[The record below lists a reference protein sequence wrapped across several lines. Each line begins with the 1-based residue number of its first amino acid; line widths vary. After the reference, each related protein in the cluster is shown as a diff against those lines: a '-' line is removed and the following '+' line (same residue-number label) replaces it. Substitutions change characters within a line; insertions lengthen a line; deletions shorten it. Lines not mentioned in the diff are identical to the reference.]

1 MKFGNHQRER
11 CVKLICRSTGI
22 RYVVM
27 DCLAPSLSKMEATL
41 ALDQEFHAF
50 EVDAAIVSDLIYRQN
65 GTISTAFRELVMN
78 AFDANSETVDILI
91 WREGFEVKDSG
102 DGFEDEASIMRN
114 FKRFGTPHK
123 EGDVPYGR
131 FRIGR
136 GQIMAFAKTTWYSK
150 NFQMVTDVRSKD
162 AGFVF
167 HKDALPYEGCRVFGE
182 FYEPLDSQNVR
193 RATEDLT
200 QLVRYSPWPVFI
212 NQVQVNTQ
220 DGIKWDYEDD
230 KIKIVFNP
238 KGNYGIHLYSLGVL
252 VKELQMHRYGISA
265 DVVTKSAL
273 QLNMARNEINE
284 HDPLWLH
291 VHKVLREELRKRQT
305 GKNKVGESERLA
317 LIDEFRCEEIGFME
331 IVKLPLLKDVR
342 GKVTSFYTQIT
353 KHRPWTVSEDSQAR
367 IADMVSTQGNAFVIP
382 RSELDIWR
390 VRTIEQLIAVAQE
403 NFGRGDNGY
412 VAALLREVDVVPF
425 ETISKGV
432 NDKYTLIAIT
442 DLSPIEKAQRNA
454 LQYTAANIGKRLE
467 KLHGEVIGK
476 RKVHIGISHAI
487 AWTDSSTYIAFNRKS
502 LTLFENGMPGLTLL
516 AATLLHE
523 FMHTDGSIGSN
534 DHDMA
539 FYEGFHDS
547 ILASSAKHEVLGNA
561 VSSLRN
567 QYKSELE
574 KLNLPYPKWME
585 GHSGSTITV
594 SLLAKTPPPLLTWF
608 LDLVDLPPVIGR
620 GKIEL
625 NASIEKMRDFPQ
637 KVHSRIDAIMRK
649 HHIPVL
655 ALDDFDHLSD
665 YDQRHEEYMKARLPH
680 VKAALEKEGFTVTDL
695 TAEIISNYR
704 PSSWRRPFSGLSALT
719 DDEAFGVKSLHA
731 EHQRTVKS
739 MAGKGFTYQSN
750 FDPDWGWRDVT
761 AETFADGGKE
771 MRFAHYKKTLEQLVN
786 GILDPVARA
795 EFVERVFNEKMTKSL
810 NLKKI

>member
-1 MKFGNHQRER
+1 
-11 CVKLICRSTGI
+11 
-22 RYVVM
+22 
-27 DCLAPSLSKMEATL
+27 MEATL
-41 ALDQEFHAF
+41 TQEQEFHAF
-50 EVDAAIVSDLIYRQN
+50 EVDAAIVNDLIYRQN

-78 AFDANSETVDILI
+78 AFDANSKAVEVLI
-91 WREGFEVKDSG
+91 WPEGFEVKDSG

-167 HKDALPYEGCRVFGE
+167 HKDAPPHEGCRVFGE
-182 FYEPLDSQNVR
+182 FYEPLDSHDVY
-193 RATEDLT
+193 RATADLT

-220 DGIKWDYEDD
+220 DGVKWDYEDD

-238 KGNYGIHLYSLGVL
+238 KGNHGIRLYSLGVL
-252 VKELQMHRYGISA
+252 VKELQMHRYGVSA

-291 VHKVLREELRKRQT
+291 VHKVLREELRKRQN
-305 GKNKVGESERLA
+305 GKHKVGELERQA
-317 LIDEFRCEEIGFME
+317 LIDQFRCEEIGFME
-331 IVKLPLLKDVR
+331 IMKLPLLKDVR

-382 RSELDIWR
+382 RAELDIWR
-390 VRTIEQLIAVAQE
+390 VQTIEQLISVAQE
-403 NFGRGDNGY
+403 NIGYDDNANVIRY
-412 VAALLREVDVVPF
+412 YEKLLRDVDVVPF
-425 ETISKGV
+425 EIISKGV

-442 DLSPIEKAQRNA
+442 DLSPIEKARRNA
-454 LQYTAANIGKRLE
+454 LQYTAANMGKRLE
-467 KLHGEVIGK
+467 KLHDEVIGK
-476 RKVHIGISHAI
+476 RKIHIGVSHAI
-487 AWTDSSTYIAFNRKS
+487 AWTDSSTYIAFNRKT
-502 LTLFENGMPGLTLL
+502 LTLFDNGMPGLTLL

-523 FMHTDGSIGSN
+523 FMHADGSIGSN

-539 FYEGFHDS
+539 FYEAFHDS
-547 ILASSAKHEVLGNA
+547 ILGPSAKHEVLGNA

-567 QYKSELE
+567 QYKFELE
-574 KLNLPYPKWME
+574 KLNLPYPQWMD
-585 GHSGSTITV
+585 GHAESTITLA
-594 SLLAKTPPPLLTWF
+594 LLAKTPPPLLKWF
-608 LDLVDLPPVIGR
+608 LDLVDLPPVIGH

-625 NASIEKMRDFPQ
+625 NASGEKMRDFPQ
-637 KVHSRIDAIMRK
+637 KVDNRVDAVLRK
-649 HHIPVL
+649 HRIPVVTL
-655 ALDDFDHLSD
+655 EDFGHFSDFD
-665 YDQRHEEYMKARLPH
+665 QRYEEYMKARLPN
-680 VKAALEKEGFTVTDL
+680 VKAALEKEGFTVADPA
-695 TAEIISNYR
+695 AEILSNYR
-704 PSSWRRPFSGLSALT
+704 RLSWRRSFSGLSALT
-719 DDEAFGVKSLHA
+719 EDDAFGVKSLHA
-731 EHQRTVKS
+731 EYRQNVKI

-750 FDPDWGWRDVT
+750 FVADWGWRDVT
-761 AETFADGGKE
+761 AEAFADGGKE
-771 MRFAHYKKTLEQLVN
+771 MRFAHYKKILEQLVN

-795 EFVERVFNEKMTKSL
+795 EFVERVFNEKMSKSL
-810 NLKKI
+810 DLKKI

>member
-1 MKFGNHQRER
+1 MQAA
-11 CVKLICRSTGI
+11 
-22 RYVVM
+22 
-27 DCLAPSLSKMEATL
+27 LAA
-41 ALDQEFHAF
+41 DQEFHAF

-78 AFDANSETVDILI
+78 AFDANSKSVEILI
-91 WREGFEVKDSG
+91 WQDGFEVKDSG

-136 GQIMAFAKTTWYSK
+136 GQIMAFAKTTWHSK
-150 NFQMVTDVRSKD
+150 NFQMITDVRSKN

-167 HKDALPYEGCRVFGE
+167 HKDAPLYEGCHVSGE
-182 FYEPLDSQNVR
+182 FYEPLDSKEVH
-193 RATEDLT
+193 RATKDLA

-238 KGNYGIHLYSLGVL
+238 KGQYGIHLYSLGVL

-265 DVVTKSAL
+265 DVVTRSAL

-317 LIDEFRCEEIGFME
+317 LIDQFRCEEIDFMG
-331 IVKLPLLKDVR
+331 IMRLPLLKDVR

-367 IADMVSTQGNAFVIP
+367 IADMVSTQGNAFVIS

-425 ETISKGV
+425 ETISMGV
-432 NDKYTLIAIT
+432 NDKYTLIAIN

-454 LQYTAANIGKRLE
+454 LQYTAANMGKRLE

-487 AWTDSSTYIAFNRKS
+487 AWTDSSTYIAFNRKTLS
-502 LTLFENGMPGLTLL
+502 LFENGMPGLTLL

-523 FMHTDGSIGSN
+523 FMHTNGSIGSN
-534 DHDMA
+534 AHDLA

-547 ILASSAKHEVLGNA
+547 ILASSAKYEVLGNA
-561 VSSLRN
+561 ISSLRN
-567 QYKSELE
+567 QYESELE
-574 KLNLPYPKWME
+574 NLNLPYPKWM
-585 GHSGSTITV
+585 GAHSENTITV
-594 SLLAKTPPPLLTWF
+594 SLLEKAAPPLLKWF
-608 LDLVDLPPVIGR
+608 LDLVELPHAIGR
-620 GKIEL
+620 GKIDL
-625 NASIEKMRDFPQ
+625 HASREKMGGLPE
-637 KVHSRIDAIMRK
+637 KVHSRVDAILRK
-649 HHIPVL
+649 HRIPVL
-655 ALDDFDHLSD
+655 ALEDFDHLSD
-665 YDQRHEEYMKARLPH
+665 YDERYKEFMKARLPN
-680 VKAALEKEGFTVTDL
+680 VKTALEKEGFAVTDL
-695 TAEIISNYR
+695 TVEIISNYR
-704 PSSWRRPFSGLSALT
+704 RSSWRRPFSGLSALT
-719 DDEAFGVKSLHA
+719 DDDTFGVKSLHA
-731 EHQRTVKS
+731 EHRQTVKI

-750 FDPDWGWRDVT
+750 FAADWGWRDVT
-761 AETFADGGKE
+761 AEAFADGGKE
-771 MRFAHYKKTLEQLVN
+771 GRFSHYKKALEQLVE
-786 GILDPVARA
+786 GIVDPVAKA
-795 EFVERVFNEKMTKSL
+795 EFIERVFNEKMAKSL
-810 NLKKI
+810 NVEKI